1 MKALCVP
8 KITDTMNGRYLDIAI
23 QQNSFLKELDLADD
37 GIGSGEIDVLIGANL
52 YWVFVDGNIKKN
64 DSSGLAALSSKF
76 GWLVSGPVPRIN
88 PDKGFKSNTMI
99 TTHVL
104 FSQSLSEA
112 ETTVNDEIKKFW
124 ELDSVGIRDDEIT
137 IYDNHREGIELKNGR
152 YEVGLPLK
160 GNYPAVED
168 NFEKCNKRLLLLK
181 ENLNKKPKIL
191 N

>member
-8 KITDTMNGRYLDIAI
+8 KITDTINGRYLDIAI

-37 GIGSGEIDVLIGANL
+37 GIGSGEIDVLIGADL
-52 YWVFVDGNIKKN
+52 YWVFVDGNVKKN

-76 GWLVSGPVPRIN
+76 GWFVSGPLPRIN
-88 PDKGFKSNTMI
+88 PDKDFKSNTMI
-99 TTHVL
+99 TTHVM

-112 ETTVNDEIKKFW
+112 ETTLNEEIKKFW

-137 IYDNHREGIELKNGR
+137 IYDKHREGIELKNGR
-152 YEVGLPLK
+152 HEVGLPLK
-160 GNYPAVED
+160 ENYPAIED

-181 ENLNKKPKIL
+181 ENLRKQKF
-191 N
+191 